1 MAIERSTVELVR
13 MRNDFY
19 RDNYRRIVTI
29 LLLAFFT
36 ICLLIG
42 SLVYV
47 LTHPPAPKYFATST
61 SGRIVPLV
69 PLDQPNL
76 STAALLQWANTAA
89 VAAFTYNF
97 VNYRQELQAA
107 SEFFTADG
115 WDAYLQSIK
124 SSDNLVAVIQKKLVV
139 SAVATGAP
147 IINQQ
152 GVVDGRYTW
161 QVQMPLLV
169 TYQSLSQITEQSL
182 MVNMVITRISTL
194 DSPRGIGIAQFIGTQ
209 SGTTNQV

>member
-1 MAIERSTVELVR
+1 MADNALELVR
-13 MRNDFY
+13 IRNEFY
-19 RDNYRRIVTI
+19 RDNYRRVLAI
-29 LLLAFFT
+29 LLFALMIIF
-36 ICLLIG
+36 LLVGALI
-42 SLVYV
+42 YV
-47 LTHPPAPKYFATST
+47 VTHPPAPKYFATNT

-97 VNYRQELQAA
+97 VNYRSELQAA
-107 SEFFTADG
+107 SEFFTPEG
-115 WDAYLQSIK
+115 WQAYLESLQA
-124 SSDNLVAVIQKKLVV
+124 SDNLTAVRAKQLVV

-147 IINQQ
+147 VITQQ
-152 GVVDGRYTW
+152 GVVSDRYTW
-161 QVQMPLLV
+161 QVQMPMLV
-169 TYQSLSQITEQSL
+169 TYQSASQVTQQSL

-209 SGTTNQV
+209 SGTVNQL